1 MPTDEVW
8 GFDDVGEWLPAIA
21 ERHSIGTV
29 QGSEWLGG
37 EGFQTQLQRHGA
49 IRSCAGATAE
59 CYAGVD
65 PTALIYVPK
74 GQLNGLFSPDDCC
87 PALRA
92 TLEDAGYSIVYDGP
106 GATIA
111 QPGD

>member
-1 MPTDEVW
+1 MPSDEVW
-8 GFDDVGEWLPAIA
+8 GFDDIGEWLPAIA

-29 QGSEWLGG
+29 QGSEWLG
-37 EGFQTQLQRHGA
+37 QRGLRA
-49 IRSCAGATAE
+49 PARNATSTSGLRRRNRR
-59 CYAGVD
+59 CYAEID

-87 PALRA
+87 PALRT

-106 GATIA
+106 GRRS
-111 QPGD
+111 PFRG